1 MSGDVVRLKV
11 LIVEDEPLIG
21 MDIEFAIE
29 RLGLEVVG
37 PIAALGEALDLA
49 CNEALACA
57 VLDINILG
65 GNSYPVA
72 DKLLGRGVPVLFLSG
87 YNKLTFPE
95 RFREEARLA
104 KPYTA
109 EELDRELRNLCIRA
123 MMSKRVSAI
132 TLPQDASGVGSNFVS
147 ILPPPM
153 VG

>member
-1 MSGDVVRLKV
+1 MTGSGAGFRV
-11 LIVEDEPLIG
+11 LVVEDEPLIG

-37 PIAALGEALDLA
+37 PIAELGKALDLA
-49 CNEALACA
+49 SNEVLACA

-72 DKLLGRGVPVLFLSG
+72 DKLLSRGVPVLFLSG

-95 RFREEARLA
+95 RFQEEARLA

-109 EELDRELRNLCIRA
+109 DQLDTELRNLCVRA
-123 MMSKRVSAI
+123 MMSDNVSAVTQI
-132 TLPQDASGVGSNFVS
+132 VSGVDTNVVS
-147 ILPPPM
+147 ILPPPL
-153 VG
+153 GG